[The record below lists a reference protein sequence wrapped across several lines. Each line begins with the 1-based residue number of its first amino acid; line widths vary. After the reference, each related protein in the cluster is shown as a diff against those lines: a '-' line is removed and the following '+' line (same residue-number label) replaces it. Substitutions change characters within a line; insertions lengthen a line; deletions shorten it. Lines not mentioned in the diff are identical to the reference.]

1 MTEQEVKLVI
11 GGLLHD
17 IGKVIYRS
25 GDGRKHSRSGYDFL
39 REEAEIED
47 KMILDSVL
55 YHHADSL
62 RGADLEKN
70 SNAYITYIA
79 DNIASAVDRRKR
91 ESEDYGFEMS
101 MPLQPVFNIL
111 NGNSKEYYY
120 SPMLLEEE
128 PNYPT
133 GEKVSFQEGFYTK
146 VKNMLQDALKG
157 IDWTESYINSLLEAL
172 EMALSY
178 IPSSTARGEIADI
191 SLFDH
196 VKITAA
202 INSCIY
208 QYLNE
213 QGIQDYREVLFKNAD
228 TFYEREV
235 FLMYSIDVSGIQKFI
250 YTIHSKDALKMLRA
264 RSFYLEIMMEHLI
277 DSLLDRLSLSRA
289 NLIYSGGGHCYILLP
304 NTDRVIDILRNYE
317 KEVNDWL
324 LERFDI
330 TLYVA
335 AGYAPASANTLKNLP
350 EGSYADLFRRVSNE
364 LSSKKAHRYPAST
377 VLYLNRRKQ
386 KEYDRECRVCKQL
399 GAVNEEEL
407 CKTCECLKNSSKNIL
422 YQPFFVVLN
431 QREAN
436 ALPLPGDCYLIAE
449 SEEQLRERMK
459 QGAAFVRAYAKNK
472 YYTGLK
478 LATKI
483 WVGNYTQGQTF
494 EELAEASNGIKRLG
508 VLRADV
514 DNLGQAFTVGFD
526 ERYNTLSRTATLSRH
541 LSLFFKYYINGILEQ
556 GGFGIDGTSQKKRNA
571 TIVYSGGDDLFIVGA
586 WNEIIELSVDIQ
598 QAFERYTEHTLTLSA
613 GIGTYTAGYPVSSMA
628 QEVGSLEEQSKRM
641 FQKDAVTIFPD
652 GETHRELVDNKE
664 ICISD
669 GTYKWCVFLEQ
680 VLREKYV
687 LLKHFFET
695 SEDRGKAFLYH
706 LLELIRNRDDK
717 INFAR
722 YVYVLSRM
730 EPAVTASKEQ
740 KDLYREF
747 SLKMYEW
754 MKNDSDCRQLR
765 TAMNLYAYYVR
776 NDKER
781 DGDRYD
787 N

>member
-39 REEAEIED
+39 REEAEIDD

-70 SNAYITYIA
+70 SNAYITYIS

-91 ESEDYGFEMS
+91 DSEDYGFEMS
-101 MPLQPVFNIL
+101 MPLQPVFNRL
-111 NGNSKEYYY
+111 NGNDKEYYY
-120 SPMLLEEE
+120 HPMLLEAA

-133 GEKVSFQEGFYTK
+133 SEKVSFQEGFYAK
-146 VKNMLQDALKG
+146 VKTMLQDALRG
-157 IDWTESYINSLLEAL
+157 IDWTEQYINSLLEAL

-178 IPSSTARGEIADI
+178 IPSSTAKGEVADI

-202 INSCIY
+202 INSCIF

-213 QGIQDYREVLFKNAD
+213 QQIEDYRETLFQNAAAFYDKN
-228 TFYEREV
+228 V
-235 FLMYSIDVSGIQKFI
+235 FLMYAIDISGIQKFI

-277 DSLLDRLSLSRA
+277 DSLLDRLNLSRA

-304 NTDRVIDILRNYE
+304 NTKSTRDKLIEYE

-324 LERFDI
+324 LEKFDI
-330 TLYVA
+330 ALYVA
-335 AGYAPASANTLKNLP
+335 TGYASASANTLKNMP
-350 EGSYADLFRRVSNE
+350 EGSYADLFRQVSNE

-377 VLYLNRRKQ
+377 ILYLNHRSQ
-386 KEYDRECRVCKQL
+386 KAYDRECRVCKRL
-399 GAVNEEEL
+399 GKVNAEEL
-407 CKTCECLKNSSKNIL
+407 CGICECLKNASKNIL

-431 QREAN
+431 QKEAN

-449 SEEQLRERMK
+449 SEDQLRERMK
-459 QGAAFVRAYAKNK
+459 QGAVFVRVYAKNK

-478 LATKI
+478 IATKI

-494 EELAEASNGIKRLG
+494 EELAEASNGINRLG

-514 DNLGQAFTVGFD
+514 DNLGQAFTAGFD
-526 ERYNTLSRTATLSRH
+526 EKYNTLSRTTTLSRH
-541 LSLFFKYYINGILEQ
+541 LSLFFKYYINGLLEQ
-556 GGFGIDGTSQKKRNA
+556 GSFSINGALPGKRNA

-586 WNEIIELSVDIQ
+586 WDEMIELSVDIQ
-598 QAFERYTEHTLTLSA
+598 QAFESYTEHSLTLSA
-613 GIGTYTAGYPVSSMA
+613 GIGIYTAGYPVSSMA
-628 QEVGSLEEQSKRM
+628 QEVGRLEEQSKGM

-652 GETHRELVDNKE
+652 GQMHEELVENKK
-664 ICISD
+664 IQISD
-669 GTYKWCVFLEQ
+669 GTYKWQEFLEQ
-680 VLREKYV
+680 VLGEKY
-687 LLKHFFET
+687 LTLMNFFAS

-730 EPAVTASKEQ
+730 EPPATASREQ
-740 KDLYREF
+740 KELYKEF
-747 SLKMYEW
+747 SLNMYKW
-754 MKNDSDCRQLR
+754 MKADRDCRQLR

-776 NDKER
+776 NDKEK
-781 DGDRYD
+781 DGDHYD